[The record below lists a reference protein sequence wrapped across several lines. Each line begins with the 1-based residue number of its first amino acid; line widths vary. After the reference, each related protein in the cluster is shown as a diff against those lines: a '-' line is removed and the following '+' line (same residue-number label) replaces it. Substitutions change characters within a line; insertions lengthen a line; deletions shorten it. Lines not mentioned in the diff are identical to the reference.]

1 MLLMVAWMALR
12 DQHNPKRYSSALFW
26 ALYAV
31 IYLAGEQLPP
41 AAGLLMVL
49 MALIA
54 GFGGVTLGR
63 YGDRT
68 EEERQQRAAPGH
80 KLLIPALLIPVTT
93 VIGSTLFKD
102 VKWDGLFLLDPKT

>member
-1 MLLMVAWMALR
+1 
-12 DQHNPKRYSSALFW
+12 
-26 ALYAV
+26 LYAV

-41 AAGLLMVL
+41 VAAGLLMVV

-68 EEERQQRAAPGH
+68 RKNAA
-80 KLLIPALLIPVTT
+80 AARSAWAT
-93 VIGSTLFKD
+93 SC
-102 VKWDGLFLLDPKT
+102 